1 MNLITF
7 GFNEKGTPVF
17 LNEEPFQQVGTMY
30 LMKAGKNSVVG
41 ITLDDNMVKLAKAPG
56 KAKRGR
62 KAGVEAAAVAP
73 KKRGRKPKAAAAAEA
88 APKKRG
94 RKPKA
99 EASKPAPKK
108 KAGRPKAAKTKAVKM
123 KKVEQ
128 KPTEAV

>member
-17 LNEEPFQQVGTMY
+17 LNEEPFPQVGTMY

-41 ITLDDNMVKLAKAPG
+41 ITLDDKMVKLTKAPG

-62 KAGVEAAAVAP
+62 KLVVEAAEAAP
-73 KKRGRKPKAAAAAEA
+73 KKRGRKPKAAAAEA

-99 EASKPAPKK
+99 EAAKPTPKK
-108 KAGRPKAAKTKAVKM
+108 IGRKAAKPKAKKKDQQKM
-123 KKVEQ
+123 GEVSK
-128 KPTEAV
+128 